1 MAVTL
6 PNMAACIT
14 AKKKETKYSKNT
26 RVWKWFN
33 LLADICHVHNQ
44 KYKNLLTQARSS
56 RFLYEDYRCSYII
69 IKILTEEFDFEITNF
84 YNKKLLYH

>member
-1 MAVTL
+1 MYEASGLTCWQTFA
-6 PNMAACIT
+6 MFIT
-14 AKKKETKYSKNT
+14 
-26 RVWKWFN
+26 
-33 LLADICHVHNQ
+33 Q